1 MLKRHSASSIA
12 LGIALLIAACPFANA
27 EQMRRLGAWDVH
39 YVVIR
44 TSFLTPEIAA
54 RNGIV
59 RGPDRALLNVSV
71 LGDDGK
77 PVAAALA
84 GTVRNLLEQSSP
96 LEFAEVRGGEA
107 IYYLAQLRHTD
118 RDTLRFAID
127 IRPPDGTTQRLEFQ
141 QQMYVDGQ

>member
-1 MLKRHSASSIA
+1 MIRARAIALSIA
-12 LGIALLIAACPFANA
+12 LLVAACPFANA
-27 EQMRRLGAWDVH
+27 EQMQRLGAWDVR

-59 RGPDRALLNVSV
+59 RGPDRALLNVSI

-84 GTVRNLLEQSSP
+84 GTVRNLLEQTSP
-96 LEFAEVRGGEA
+96 LEFAEVREGAA

-127 IRPPDGTTQRLEFQ
+127 IRAPDGTTQRLEFQ
-141 QQMYVDGQ
+141 QQMYVDGR

>member
-1 MLKRHSASSIA
+1 MRVLATAGRIA
-12 LGIALLIAACPFANA
+12 VAFALLVAVCPLANA
-27 EQMRRLGAWDVH
+27 EQMRRLGSWEVH

-44 TSFLTPEIAA
+44 TTFLTPEIAA
-54 RNGIV
+54 RNNIV

-77 PVAAALA
+77 PVAAVLA

-96 LEFAEVRGGEA
+96 LEFAEVREGDA

-141 QQMYVDGQ
+141 QQMYVDGR

>member
-1 MLKRHSASSIA
+1 MKHVR
-12 LGIALLIAACPFANA
+12 GIALAISLLLAACPLANA

-44 TSFLTPEIAA
+44 TSFLTPEIAS
-54 RNGIV
+54 RHGIV

-71 LGDDGK
+71 QGGDGK
-77 PVAAALA
+77 PVAAEVT
-84 GTVRNLLEQSSP
+84 GTMRNLLEQTSP
-96 LEFAEVRGGEA
+96 LEFAEVREGEA

-127 IRPPDGTTQRLEFQ
+127 IQPPDGTTQRLEFQ
-141 QQMYVDGQ
+141 QQMFVDGR

>member
-1 MLKRHSASSIA
+1 MRAREIVLA
-12 LGIALLIAACPFANA
+12 LVLLIAACPFANA
-27 EQMRRLGAWDVH
+27 EQMRKLGTWDVH

-71 LGDDGK
+71 IGADGR
-77 PVAAALA
+77 PVAATLA

-96 LEFAEVRGGEA
+96 LEFAEVREGEA

-118 RDTLRFAID
+118 RDTLRFVID

-141 QQMYVDGQ
+141 QQMYLDGQ